1 MLMSKKTSL
10 DKILK
15 DLQKE
20 RSSIEDLLLISEG
33 GKYYFYDSI
42 YANLNNIIHEV
53 ARIRDLLK

>member
-1 MLMSKKTSL
+1 MPMSKKSNL

-15 DLQKE
+15 DLQRE
-20 RSSIEDLLLISEG
+20 RSYIEDLLLISEG

-53 ARIRDLLK
+53 ARLRDILR

>member
-1 MLMSKKTSL
+1 MSKKTNL
-10 DKILK
+10 DKVLK

-20 RSSIEDLLLISEG
+20 RSHIEDLLLVSEG

-53 ARIRDLLK
+53 ARLRDILE

>member
-1 MLMSKKTSL
+1 MSKKSNL

-15 DLQKE
+15 DLQRE
-20 RSSIEDLLLISEG
+20 RSYIEDLLLISEG

-53 ARIRDLLK
+53 ARLRDILR

>member
-1 MLMSKKTSL
+1 MSKKTNL

-15 DLQKE
+15 GLQKE